1 MRIWSRISGC
11 LLLAL
16 MAILVVAG
24 EARAEGRQEF
34 AASPLLR
41 VQLPPDQRRQ
51 MRQEMRDQWLRNP
64 QDDRARWR
72 DDRQGR
78 WQQMPQEDRQR
89 MRDEMRGRRDDFG
102 GQGRGREGGGGGQR
116 GGWR

>member
-1 MRIWSRISGC
+1 MSTLSRISGC
-11 LLLAL
+11 LLLVV
-16 MAILVVAG
+16 MASPVVTG
-24 EARAEGRQEF
+24 GVRAEVRQE
-34 AASPLLR
+34 ALPSLLLR

-51 MRQEMRDQWLRNP
+51 MRQEMRDQWQRNP
-64 QDDRARWR
+64 QDDRARYR

-102 GQGRGREGGGGGQR
+102 GQERGREGGRGAQR

>member
-1 MRIWSRISGC
+1 

-16 MAILVVAG
+16 MTMPVVTGA
-24 EARAEGRQEF
+24 ARAEVRQEF
-34 AASPLLR
+34 AATSLLLR

-51 MRQEMRDQWLRNP
+51 MRQEMRDQWQRNP
-64 QDDRARWR
+64 QDDRARYR